1 MAEII
6 ATHSMIPFFRSI
18 STSKANKLPYEMY
31 KAAEQEAEEMYAED
45 VLPRVDTVLTIV
57 IGKVCNVPSVVAN
70 FRLVQKFKTKI

>member
-1 MAEII
+1 
-6 ATHSMIPFFRSI
+6 MIPFFRSI

>member
-70 FRLVQKFKTKI
+70 FRLLQKFKTKI